1 MSILT
6 ENDKIDKITH
16 ISISYRPN
24 YNQIDKIN
32 KIDKITGG
40 QDEDLRI
47 VLTAPPK
54 LTKLTKLQG
63 RQDEDLRIILTAPP
77 KLTKLQGAWT
87 RI

>member
-16 ISISYRPN
+16 ISISYGPN

-54 LTKLTKLQG
+54 LTKLTKLTKLQG
-63 RQDEDLRIILTAPP
+63 GMDEDLRIILTAPP
-77 KLTKLQGAWT
+77 GLYSPHLL
-87 RI
+87 